1 MNRLTP
7 RFCAL
12 ALLAALSATPL
23 AAQTYPDHP
32 VRITVPFAP
41 GGIADITTRIV
52 ADNLSKKFGQNF
64 IVDNQQSPGGIIAAR
79 AALSGGADGH
89 TLTLF
94 TNGTAISVGQF
105 KNLRYDPI
113 KEFTPIS
120 GLGYFDFAFATA
132 GDGPYKALEDFL
144 KTAREKPGVLN
155 VGTVAI
161 GSTQN
166 LSAELFK
173 SMAGIDVRV
182 VPYRTTP
189 DLIDAAIRGDVAVIL
204 DSPASMKGNFQDGK
218 LRALAISGA
227 RKSEYLPGV
236 PSVADSGVP
245 GFDVPSW
252 NALYAPAGTPQKVID
267 TLNKGLMEILGSP
280 ETKKQLF
287 DVGITA
293 YPTTPDEIGAKLKTE
308 IVRWND
314 VITKAG
320 IERQ

>member
-1 MNRLTP
+1 MIR
-7 RFCAL
+7 
-12 ALLAALSATPL
+12 AALFALTATLAATPL

-52 ADNLSKKFGQNF
+52 ADNLAKKLGQNF
-64 IVDNQQSPGGIIAAR
+64 IVENQQSPGGITAAR
-79 AALSGGADGH
+79 GALAGGADGY

-132 GDGPYKALEDFL
+132 GDGTYKTLGDFL
-144 KTAREKPGVLN
+144 KAAKEKPGALN
-155 VGTVAI
+155 IGTVAI

-173 SMAGIDVRV
+173 IMAGIDVRV

-189 DLIDAAIRGDVAVIL
+189 DLLVATIRGDVALVV
-204 DSPASMKGNFQDGK
+204 DSPAAMKGNFADGK

-227 RKSEYLPGV
+227 KRSEYLPGV
-236 PSVADSGVP
+236 PSAAEAGVP

-252 NALYAPAGTPQKVID
+252 NALYAPAGTPPKVIETLSK
-267 TLNKGLMEILGSP
+267 TLNEILNSP

-293 YPTTPDEIGAKLKTE
+293 YPTTPDEIGQRLKSE
-308 IVRWND
+308 IARWTD
-314 VITKAG
+314 VIAKAG
-320 IERQ
+320 IEKL

>member
-1 MNRLTP
+1 MIRISSRLG
-7 RFCAL
+7 AL
-12 ALLAALSATPL
+12 ALLATL
-23 AAQTYPDHP
+23 AAAPAIAQTYPDPP

-52 ADNLSKKFGQNF
+52 ADNLSKKLGQNF
-64 IVDNQQSPGGIIAAR
+64 IVENQQSPGGIAAAR
-79 AALSGGADGH
+79 GALAGGADGY

-113 KEFTPIS
+113 KEFRPIS

-132 GDGPYKALEDFL
+132 GDGPYKSLGDFL
-144 KTAREKPGVLN
+144 KAAREKPGALN
-155 VGTVAI
+155 IGTVAI

-173 SMAGIDVRV
+173 TMAGVDVRV
-182 VPYRTTP
+182 IPYRTTP
-189 DLIDAAIRGDVAVIL
+189 DLIVAAIRGDVAVIL
-204 DSPASMKGNFQDGK
+204 DSPASMKGNFNDGK

-227 RKSEYLPGV
+227 KKSDYLPGV
-236 PSVADSGVP
+236 PSVAETVP

-252 NALYAPAGTPQKVID
+252 NALFAPAGVSPKIIE
-267 TLNKGLMEILGSP
+267 TLNKALMEILNAP

-293 YPTTPDEIGAKLKTE
+293 FPTTPDEIGAKLKTE
-308 IVRWND
+308 IARWND

>member
-1 MNRLTP
+1 MLRIQTRLG
-7 RFCAL
+7 AL
-12 ALLAALSATPL
+12 ALLATLGAAP
-23 AAQTYPDHP
+23 AIAQTYPDHP

-52 ADNLSKKFGQNF
+52 ADNLSRKLGQNF
-64 IVDNQQSPGGIIAAR
+64 VVENQQSPGGIAAAR
-79 AALSGGADGH
+79 GALAGGADGY

-132 GDGPYKALEDFL
+132 GDGPYKTLGDFL
-144 KTAREKPGVLN
+144 KAAREKPGALN
-155 VGTVAI
+155 IGTVAI

-182 VPYRTTP
+182 IPYRTTP
-189 DLIDAAIRGDVAVIL
+189 DLIVAAIRGDVAVIL
-204 DSPASMKGNFQDGK
+204 DSPASMKGNFNDGK

-227 RKSEYLPGV
+227 KKSDYLPGV
-236 PSVADSGVP
+236 PSVAETVP

-252 NALYAPAGTPQKVID
+252 NALFAPAGVSPKIVE
-267 TLNKGLMEILGSP
+267 TLNKALMEILNSP

-293 YPTTPDEIGAKLKTE
+293 FPTTPDEIGAKLKME

>member
-1 MNRLTP
+1 MIRAIPRLASLTMIA
-7 RFCAL
+7 FM
-12 ALLAALSATPL
+12 ATAPL

-52 ADNLSKKFGQNF
+52 ADNLSRKLGQNF
-64 IVDNQQSPGGIIAAR
+64 IVENQQSPGGITAAR
-79 AALSGGADGH
+79 GALSGGADGY

-120 GLGYFDFAFATA
+120 GLGYFDFAFATS
-132 GDGPYKALEDFL
+132 GDGPYKTLGDFL
-144 KTAREKPGVLN
+144 KAAKDKPGSLN
-155 VGTVAI
+155 IGTVAI

-173 SMAGIDVRV
+173 TMAGIDVRI

-189 DLIDAAIRGDVAVIL
+189 DLIVATIRGDVAIVV
-204 DSPASMKGNFQDGK
+204 DSPAAMKGNFQDGK
-218 LRALAISGA
+218 LRALAISGGK
-227 RKSEYLPGV
+227 RSDYVPGV
-236 PSVADSGVP
+236 PTVAEAGVP
-245 GFDVPSW
+245 GFEVPSW
-252 NALYAPAGTPQKVID
+252 NALFAPAGVPPRVIE
-267 TLNKGLMEILGSP
+267 TLNKTLQEILTSP
-280 ETKKQLF
+280 EVKKQLL

-293 YPTTPDEIGAKLKTE
+293 YPTTPDEIGARLKTE
-308 IVRWND
+308 IARWDD
-314 VITKAG
+314 VIVKAG
-320 IERQ
+320 IEKQ